1 MSSIPFNECQR
12 CGSGRKLVCLVG
24 SPLGW
29 HCPWCKWER
38 PKPDTITIPRD
49 LHELYKE
56 GAEKWA
62 KEQVDPGNGWSYNN
76 EHCCWT
82 CMDCYEP
89 LEHWDKSPTVHAA
102 DCKAARILGLKRE
115 GAE

>member
-1 MSSIPFNECQR
+1 MRCKNHGGLPASI
-12 CGSGRKLVCLVG
+12 SGHDDTRMCDVCEYGRDSFLSG
-24 SPLGW
+24 ESP
-29 HCPWCKWER
+29 
-38 PKPDTITIPRD
+38 TVTVPRD
-49 LHELYKE
+49 QYELLKE
-56 GAEKWA
+56 AAEKWA

-115 GAE
+115 GA